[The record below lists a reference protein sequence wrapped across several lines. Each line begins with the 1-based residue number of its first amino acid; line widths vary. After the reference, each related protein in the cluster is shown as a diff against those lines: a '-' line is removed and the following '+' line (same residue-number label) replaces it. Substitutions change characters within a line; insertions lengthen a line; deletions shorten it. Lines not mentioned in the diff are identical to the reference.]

1 MGRPCVT
8 ELSGYVLETL
18 REGRIF
24 ALYRGRQPGNAVS
37 ILLLAPVSAHQTP
50 SAFGQLEHELALAQ
64 DLDSAW
70 AARPLALVS
79 HDGRRMLALE
89 DPGGE
94 PLDGILGQPLELT
107 RFLKL
112 AIALAAALRQLHGRG
127 LVHKDIKPENLLV
140 DAAGNVRLTG
150 FGIASRL
157 PRERQV
163 PSPPQIIAGSFAYMA
178 PEQTGRMN
186 RSIDARSDLY
196 SLGITSYE
204 MLTGVLPFTAADPME
219 WVHCHIARQPMPPGE
234 RVAGIPSQVAA
245 IVLKLLAKT
254 AEERYQTAGGLEADL
269 RQCLAAWQAEG
280 RIDPFPLG
288 RRDVSDRLL
297 IPEKL
302 YGREAEIGALLAAFD
317 RVVGHGA
324 TELVLVSGYS
334 GIGKSSL
341 VNELHKALVPA
352 RGLFAA
358 GKFDQYK
365 RNIPYATLAQAFHS
379 LVHQILGK
387 SDSEM
392 SAWRSALLD
401 ALGPNGQLM
410 VNLIPELALIIGEQ
424 MPVADL
430 PPQDRQNRFQL
441 VFRRFLGVFAR
452 AGHPLVLFLDDLQWL
467 DTATLDL
474 IEHLVTHPEVRHLL
488 LIGAYRDNEVIS
500 SHPLARMVAVIRDAG
515 ARLQE
520 IMLAPLLAEDVER
533 LLTDALHAEPG
544 RAAPLAELVFEK
556 TAGNPFF
563 TIQFLTALA
572 EEALLTFGSGPAG
585 DPGISGWSWDLPRI
599 HAKGFTDNVVDLM
612 AAKLSRLPLA
622 TQKTLGQLACLGN
635 PAETA
640 TLTLVHGG
648 SEEAIHA
655 SLWEAVRAGLVR
667 RADATYS
674 FLHDRIQ
681 EAAYALIPQGERVMA
696 HLRIGRLLAARTAA
710 GELEEKIFDI
720 VSQFDRGAALIT
732 AAAEREQVARL
743 NLMAGKRAKA
753 ATAYAAALQY
763 FSAGRMLLAENRWE
777 RCYQLAFDLELNR
790 AECVYLTG
798 ELVAAEKRLTAV
810 SARARTIVDS
820 AAVTCV
826 RINLYT
832 NLDQSDNAVA
842 VGLEYLQR
850 LDDTWSSQTTEE
862 DVQREY
868 TRLWQRLG
876 SDPIE
881 ALLDL
886 PLMSDPDRRAT
897 MDVLTVLTTP
907 ALFTNLNFFRLVVF
921 RMAAFS
927 LKHGNTDGSC
937 LAYVWLGGI
946 LGRYFGDYQ
955 AGLRF
960 GELGLDLVDNRG
972 LDRLRARVYLGFAV
986 HVAHWS
992 QPLAACRVFLRRAF
1006 EAAREAG
1013 DLTYAAYSCSDLI
1026 SNLLTAGAPLGEIE
1040 REAKNALE
1048 FVRNVRFGLIG
1059 DTIAGQYRLI
1069 RTLRGLTPDFS
1080 SFDDAEFDDSRI
1092 EQRLESNP
1100 RLAVAA
1106 SRYWIRKLQASVYAG
1121 DHASGVAVA
1130 SKAAS
1135 LLWTLPTQIEL
1146 PDYHFYAALARA
1158 GCCDT
1163 TPAEERSGH
1172 LEALAAHHGQIVVWA
1187 ESGPENFAD
1196 RAALLGAEMA
1206 RLEGRELDAMG
1217 LYEEAIR
1224 LAREHGFVQNEGLA
1238 NELAARF
1245 HARRGFETVAQAYL
1259 GQARS
1264 CYLRWGAE
1272 GKVRQLD
1279 RLHPYLR
1286 QEPATARGDSTSLTS
1301 VEQLDLAT
1309 VVKVSQAVSGEIDLR
1324 KLIDTL
1330 MVIALRNAGA
1340 DRGLLI
1346 LAVGDE
1352 LRIEAE
1358 AITIRD
1364 KVEVWFRRLPLGP
1377 AELPESVL
1385 RYVVRTRESLLLDDA
1400 AEQNPFSGDD
1410 YIRQSRC
1417 RSILCLPLIK
1427 QAKLAG
1433 ALYLENSLA
1442 SHVFTPARIAVLG
1455 LLASQAA
1462 ISLENASLYANLQH
1476 AQAFLAEAQR
1486 LSHTGSFIYNTVS
1499 EEIYW
1504 SDEVFRIYGFEPAGT
1519 TTLDK
1524 LLQRVH
1530 PEDREKVMHFVETTP
1545 RDGREHQL
1553 EHRLLMPDGL
1563 VKTLHIVMHAR
1574 TNELGQVEFL
1584 GTAMDVTAF
1593 KQTQG
1598 RLQASLEEKDA
1609 LLKEVHHRVKNNL
1622 QLISSLLSLQAAR
1635 IADPQVAEL
1644 FAESRNRVRS
1654 MALVH
1659 ENLYRAGN
1667 FARVPMRTHIQN
1679 LAAHLIRAYDLQGQ
1693 KIGLSTEIDDIELD
1707 LDRAVSTGLI
1717 INELISNALK
1727 HAFPAGRP
1735 GQVRVG
1741 LKLVDGKQCLLEVSD
1756 DGIGLSTD
1764 FEVERAAGLGLQLVH
1779 DLTRQLQG
1787 TIAVQRGS
1795 GTRFAIA
1802 FGADGAADA
1811 AR

>member
-1 MGRPCVT
+1 MGRRCVT

-18 REGRIF
+18 REGRVF
-24 ALYRGRQPGNAVS
+24 ALYRGRQPGNAVP
-37 ILLLAPVSAHQTP
+37 ILLLAPVAAQQTASAL
-50 SAFGQLEHELALAQ
+50 GQLEHELALAQ
-64 DLDSAW
+64 ELDPAW
-70 AARPLALVS
+70 AARPLALVR

-89 DPGGE
+89 DSGGD
-94 PLDGILGQPLELT
+94 PLNGILGQPLELR
-107 RFLKL
+107 RFLNL
-112 AIALAAALRQLHGRG
+112 GIALAAALRQLHGRG

-157 PRERQV
+157 PRERQA
-163 PSPPQIIAGSFAYMA
+163 PSPPQVIAGSFAYMA

-196 SLGITSYE
+196 SLGITFYE
-204 MLTGVLPFTAADPME
+204 MLTGTLPFTAADPME

-234 RVAGIPSQVAA
+234 RVEGIPAPVAA

-254 AEERYQTAGGLEADL
+254 AEDRYQTAAGLEADL
-269 RQCLAAWQAEG
+269 RQCLAAWAVEG

-288 RRDVSDRLL
+288 KQDVSDRLL
-297 IPEKL
+297 IPERL
-302 YGREAEIGALLAAFD
+302 YGREAETDALLAAFD
-317 RVVGHGA
+317 RVVAHGA
-324 TELVLVSGYS
+324 TELVLVSGYA

-341 VNELHKALVPA
+341 VNELHKALVPP

-365 RNIPYATLAQAFHS
+365 RNIPYATLAQAFQS

-392 SAWRSALLD
+392 SEWRSALLE

-424 MPVADL
+424 PPAPDL
-430 PPQDRQNRFQL
+430 PPQDRQTRFQQ

-452 AGHPLVLFLDDLQWL
+452 AEHPLALFLDDLQWL

-488 LIGAYRDNEVIS
+488 LIGAYRDNEVAS
-500 SHPLARMVAVIRDAG
+500 SHPLARMLATIRDAG

-520 IMLAPLLAEDVER
+520 ILLAPLLAEDVAR
-533 LLTDALHAEPG
+533 LLTDALHTEPG
-544 RAAPLAELVFEK
+544 RTAPLAELVFEK

-563 TIQFLTALA
+563 TIQFLTALT
-572 EEALLTFGSGPAG
+572 EEALLVF
-585 DPGISGWSWDLPRI
+585 DPGTAGWSWDLPRI
-599 HAKGFTDNVVDLM
+599 RAKGFTDNVVDLM

-635 PAETA
+635 LAETA

-648 SEEAIHA
+648 SEAAIHT
-655 SLWEAVRAGLVR
+655 SLWDAVRAGLVR
-667 RADATYS
+667 RADTSYA

-696 HLRIGRLLAARTAA
+696 HLRIGRLLAARTTAE
-710 GELEEKIFDI
+710 ELEEKIFDI
-720 VSQFDRGAALIT
+720 VNQFDRGAALIT
-732 AAAEREQVARL
+732 AAAEREQVAGL

-753 ATAYAAALQY
+753 ATAYASALQY
-763 FSAGRMLLAENRWE
+763 FTGGRILLAENGWE
-777 RCYQLAFDLELNR
+777 GCYRLAFDLELNR
-790 AECVYLTG
+790 AECEYLTG
-798 ELVAAEKRLTAV
+798 ELASAEKRLAAL
-810 SARARTIVDS
+810 SRRAGSIVDS

-832 NLDQSDNAVA
+832 NLGQSDNAVA

-850 LDDTWSSQTTEE
+850 LDDTWSLQTTEE

-868 TRLWQRLG
+868 ARLWQRLG

-886 PLMSDPDRRAT
+886 PLMSDPDRRAS

-927 LKHGNTDGSC
+927 LEHGNTDGSC

-946 LGRYFGDYQ
+946 LGRYFGDYR

-972 LDRLRARVYLGFAV
+972 LNRLRARVYLAFAV

-1013 DLTYAAYSCSDLI
+1013 DLTYAAYSCSDLT
-1026 SNLLTAGAPLGEIE
+1026 SNLLAAGAPLVDIE
-1040 REAKNALE
+1040 REAKTALE
-1048 FVRNVRFGLIG
+1048 FVGNVRFGLIG
-1059 DTIAGQYRLI
+1059 DTITGQYRLI
-1069 RTLRGLTPDFS
+1069 RTLRGLTPDFG
-1080 SFDDAEFDDSRI
+1080 SFDDAEFDDSRF

-1106 SRYWIRKLQASVYAG
+1106 SRYWIRKLQACVYAG
-1121 DHASGVAVA
+1121 DHASAVAVA

-1135 LLWTLPTQIEL
+1135 LLWTVPTQIEL

-1158 GCCDT
+1158 GRCDT
-1163 TPAEERSGH
+1163 TLAEERSRH
-1172 LEALAAHHGQIVVWA
+1172 LEALAAHHGQIAVWA

-1196 RAALLGAEMA
+1196 RAALLGAETA

-1217 LYEEAIR
+1217 LYEDAIR
-1224 LAREHGFVQNEGLA
+1224 LAREHGFVQNEAMA

-1245 HARRGFETVAQAYL
+1245 HAGQGLETIAQTYL
-1259 GQARS
+1259 RSARS
-1264 CYLRWGAE
+1264 CYMRWGAE

-1279 RLHPYLR
+1279 RLHPQLR
-1286 QEPATARGDSTSLTS
+1286 QEAVTPRAESPGATRL
-1301 VEQLDLAT
+1301 EQLDLGT
-1309 VVKVSQAVSGEIDLR
+1309 VVKVSQAVSGEIDLG
-1324 KLIDTL
+1324 KLIDAL
-1330 MVIALRNAGA
+1330 MATALRHAGA

-1346 LAVGDE
+1346 LPAGDE

-1358 AITIRD
+1358 ATTIGD
-1364 KVEVWFRRLPLGP
+1364 HVEVGLQRR
-1377 AELPESVL
+1377 AVDSTMLPESVL

-1400 AEQNPFSGDD
+1400 AEHNRFSGDD
-1410 YIRQSRC
+1410 YVRRGHC
-1417 RSILCLPLIK
+1417 RSILCLPLVK
-1427 QAKLAG
+1427 QAKLTG
-1433 ALYLENSLA
+1433 VLYLENSLA

-1486 LSHTGSFIYNTVS
+1486 LSHTGSFTYNIS
-1499 EEIYW
+1499 SKEIFW
-1504 SDEVFRIYGFEPAGT
+1504 SDEVFRLYGFDPDSMPSLERV
-1519 TTLDK
+1519 LE
-1524 LLQRVH
+1524 RVH
-1530 PEDREKVMHFVETTP
+1530 PDDRSKTQEFIDDSRGE
-1545 RDGREHQL
+1545 GREQEW

-1563 VKTLHIVMHAR
+1563 VKTLHIITHRR
-1574 TNELGQVEFL
+1574 TNELGQAEFL

-1593 KQTQG
+1593 KQVQS
-1598 RLQASLEEKDA
+1598 RLQASLEEKNA

-1622 QLISSLLSLQAAR
+1622 QLINSLLSLQAAR
-1635 IADPQVAEL
+1635 IDDAAVAEL

-1667 FARVPMRTHIQN
+1667 FARIPMRAHIQN
-1679 LAAHLIRAYDLQGQ
+1679 LAAHLIRAYGLQSRH
-1693 KIGLSTEIDDIELD
+1693 IELSTEVDDIELD
-1707 LDRAVSTGLI
+1707 LDRAVSIGLI
-1717 INELISNALK
+1717 INELVSNALK
-1727 HAFPAGRP
+1727 HAFPPGHAGSP
-1735 GQVRVG
+1735 RVG
-1741 LKLVDGKQCLLEVSD
+1741 SLRVDLKLLAEGSCALTVRD
-1756 DGIGLSTD
+1756 DGVGLPID
-1764 FEVERAAGLGLQLVH
+1764 LDVEHAATLGLQLVQ
-1779 DLTRQLQG
+1779 DLTQQLHG
-1787 TIAVQRGS
+1787 TLAIRRNGGTSFDMVFDADGS
-1795 GTRFAIA
+1795 GQPS
-1802 FGADGAADA
+1802 
-1811 AR
+1811 

>member
-1 MGRPCVT
+1 M
-8 ELSGYVLETL
+8 
-18 REGRIF
+18 
-24 ALYRGRQPGNAVS
+24 
-37 ILLLAPVSAHQTP
+37 
-50 SAFGQLEHELALAQ
+50 
-64 DLDSAW
+64 
-70 AARPLALVS
+70 
-79 HDGRRMLALE
+79 
-89 DPGGE
+89 
-94 PLDGILGQPLELT
+94 
-107 RFLKL
+107 
-112 AIALAAALRQLHGRG
+112 
-127 LVHKDIKPENLLV
+127 
-140 DAAGNVRLTG
+140 
-150 FGIASRL
+150 
-157 PRERQV
+157 
-163 PSPPQIIAGSFAYMA
+163 
-178 PEQTGRMN
+178 
-186 RSIDARSDLY
+186 
-196 SLGITSYE
+196 
-204 MLTGVLPFTAADPME
+204 
-219 WVHCHIARQPMPPGE
+219 
-234 RVAGIPSQVAA
+234 
-245 IVLKLLAKT
+245 
-254 AEERYQTAGGLEADL
+254 
-269 RQCLAAWQAEG
+269 
-280 RIDPFPLG
+280 
-288 RRDVSDRLL
+288 
-297 IPEKL
+297 
-302 YGREAEIGALLAAFD
+302 
-317 RVVGHGA
+317 
-324 TELVLVSGYS
+324 
-334 GIGKSSL
+334 
-341 VNELHKALVPA
+341 
-352 RGLFAA
+352 
-358 GKFDQYK
+358 
-365 RNIPYATLAQAFHS
+365 
-379 LVHQILGK
+379 
-387 SDSEM
+387 
-392 SAWRSALLD
+392 
-401 ALGPNGQLM
+401 
-410 VNLIPELALIIGEQ
+410 
-424 MPVADL
+424 
-430 PPQDRQNRFQL
+430 
-441 VFRRFLGVFAR
+441 
-452 AGHPLVLFLDDLQWL
+452 
-467 DTATLDL
+467 
-474 IEHLVTHPEVRHLL
+474 
-488 LIGAYRDNEVIS
+488 
-500 SHPLARMVAVIRDAG
+500 
-515 ARLQE
+515 
-520 IMLAPLLAEDVER
+520 
-533 LLTDALHAEPG
+533 
-544 RAAPLAELVFEK
+544 
-556 TAGNPFF
+556 
-563 TIQFLTALA
+563 
-572 EEALLTFGSGPAG
+572 
-585 DPGISGWSWDLPRI
+585 
-599 HAKGFTDNVVDLM
+599 
-612 AAKLSRLPLA
+612 
-622 TQKTLGQLACLGN
+622 
-635 PAETA
+635 
-640 TLTLVHGG
+640 
-648 SEEAIHA
+648 
-655 SLWEAVRAGLVR
+655 
-667 RADATYS
+667 
-674 FLHDRIQ
+674 
-681 EAAYALIPQGERVMA
+681 
-696 HLRIGRLLAARTAA
+696 
-710 GELEEKIFDI
+710 
-720 VSQFDRGAALIT
+720 
-732 AAAEREQVARL
+732 
-743 NLMAGKRAKA
+743 
-753 ATAYAAALQY
+753 
-763 FSAGRMLLAENRWE
+763 
-777 RCYQLAFDLELNR
+777 
-790 AECVYLTG
+790 TG
-798 ELVAAEKRLTAV
+798 ELAAAEKRLAAL
-810 SARARTIVDS
+810 SARAGTIVDS

-868 TRLWQRLG
+868 ARLWQRLG

-972 LDRLRARVYLGFAV
+972 LDRLRARVYLAFAV

-1026 SNLLTAGAPLGEIE
+1026 SNLLTAGAPLGDIE

-1059 DTIAGQYRLI
+1059 DTITGQYRLI

-1121 DHASGVAVA
+1121 DHASAVAVA

-1135 LLWTLPTQIEL
+1135 LLWTVPTQIEL

-1158 GCCDT
+1158 GRCDT

-1172 LEALAAHHGQIVVWA
+1172 LEALAAHHGQIAVWA

-1245 HARRGFETVAQAYL
+1245 HAGRGFETIAQAYL

-1309 VVKVSQAVSGEIDLR
+1309 VVKVSQAVSGEIDLPETDR
-1324 KLIDTL
+1324 HPDGDR
-1330 MVIALRNAGA
+1330 APACRRRPGPA
-1340 DRGLLI
+1340 DPPCRGRASDRSRSHNHPRQGRGL
-1346 LAVGDE
+1346 V
-1352 LRIEAE
+1352 
-1358 AITIRD
+1358 
-1364 KVEVWFRRLPLGP
+1364 P
-1377 AELPESVL
+1377 APGRWDPRSLPESVL

-1410 YIRQSRC
+1410 YIRQGRC

-1433 ALYLENSLA
+1433 VLYLENSLA

-1462 ISLENASLYANLQH
+1462 ISLENASLYANLEH
-1476 AQAFLAEAQR
+1476 AQAFLAEASGSATPAASSTIPQAR
-1486 LSHTGSFIYNTVS
+1486 KFTGRTRYFASMASNLPRT
-1499 EEIYW
+1499 
-1504 SDEVFRIYGFEPAGT
+1504 P
-1519 TTLDK
+1519 TLDK

-1530 PEDREKVMHFVETTP
+1530 PEDREKVKHFVDDTP

-1563 VKTLHIVMHAR
+1563 VKTLHIVTHAR

-1598 RLQASLEEKDA
+1598 RLQASLGGEGRPAEGGPPSGEEQPAIDQQPA
-1609 LLKEVHHRVKNNL
+1609 QPSGGTDRRSAGRGAV
-1622 QLISSLLSLQAAR
+1622 
-1635 IADPQVAEL
+1635 
-1644 FAESRNRVRS
+1644 AESRNRVRS

-1667 FARVPMRTHIQN
+1667 FARVPMRAHIQN

-1756 DGIGLSTD
+1756 DGIGLSAD
-1764 FEVERAAGLGLQLVH
+1764 FEVERAASLGLQLVH
-1779 DLTRQLQG
+1779 DLTRQLHG

-1802 FGADGAADA
+1802 FGADDAADA